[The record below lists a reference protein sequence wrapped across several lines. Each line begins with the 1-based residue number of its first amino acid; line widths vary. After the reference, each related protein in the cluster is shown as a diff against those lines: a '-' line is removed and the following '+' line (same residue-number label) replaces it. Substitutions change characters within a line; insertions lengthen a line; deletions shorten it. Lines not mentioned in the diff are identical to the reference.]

1 MRAFPI
7 PPKTLILALGLALS
21 ASCGAAAQGPRG
33 IYLYPYPYALK
44 NGDWERSM
52 AVPGI
57 DGTAVVLNWAE
68 LTPSGQQTYDFAELD
83 RRMALARAHRLAVE
97 LVIPAGKG
105 VPAWIFAKPP
115 AGLGAKQLDFVY
127 SHHDGAGPCQAV
139 AMPPPWDEIYLTAF
153 TDMLGTVAQHL
164 RKTGAARDVAVV
176 KLTGLNTETEELRLP
191 AQTQAETHKDC
202 VTDAPATWRDAGY
215 RPALIEQAMAKLA
228 AAFARTFPDTW
239 VTMPV
244 ILANGFPPID
254 DQGQALPRFK
264 ARPIN
269 DKLLDAL
276 VRTAAAALP
285 GRFIVQLDF
294 LISDQPVAAR
304 IVELA
309 RANRLPIAFQTN
321 LFYGG
326 KGKGAACGGRFGAA
340 GACNQDTYAKLLQN
354 GIRPAGGVGPSEQAR
369 YIEVFPSDAIA
380 FPAAIATAHAALT
393 R

>member
-1 MRAFPI
+1 
-7 PPKTLILALGLALS
+7 LALS

-44 NGDWERSM
+44 NGDWERAL

-68 LTPSGQQTYDFAELD
+68 LTPSGQLNAYDFTELD

-97 LVIPAGKG
+97 LAIPAGKG
-105 VPAWIFAKPP
+105 IPAWMFAKPP

-139 AMPPPWDEIYLTAF
+139 AMPPPWDAIYLTAF
-153 TDMLGTVAQHL
+153 ADMLGTVARHL
-164 RKTGAARDVAVV
+164 RETGAARDVAAV

-191 AQTQAETHKDC
+191 AQARAETNKDC
-202 VTDAPATWRDAGY
+202 LTDAPAIWRDAGY
-215 RPALIEQAMAKLA
+215 RPALIAQAMTKLA
-228 AAFARTFPDTW
+228 AAFAHAFPESW
-239 VTMPV
+239 VTLPV

-254 DQGQALPRFK
+254 DQGQLLPRFN

-276 VRTAAAALP
+276 VRSAAAALP

-294 LISDQPVAAR
+294 LIADQPVAPR

-309 RANRLPIAFQTN
+309 RTNKLPIAFQTN
-321 LFYGG
+321 LYYGPQ
-326 KGKGAACGGRFGAA
+326 GKGAACGGRFGTAA
-340 GACNQDTYAKLLQN
+340 ACNEDSYAKLLQN
-354 GIRPAGGVGPSEQAR
+354 GIRPAGGAGPSAQAR
-369 YIEVFPSDAIA
+369 YIEVFPPDAIA
-380 FPAAIATAHAALT
+380 FPAAIAAAHAALT

>member
-1 MRAFPI
+1 MLAA
-7 PPKTLILALGLALS
+7 TLAALGAAPTSSIGASGTGAS
-21 ASCGAAAQGPRG
+21 APGPRG
-33 IYLYPYPYALK
+33 IYLYPYPYALQ
-44 NGDWERSM
+44 NGDWERAL

-68 LTPSGQQTYDFAELD
+68 LMPSGPKSYDFAELD
-83 RRMALARAHRLAVE
+83 RRMALARSHRLAVE

-105 VPAWIFAKPP
+105 VPAWMFTRPP
-115 AGLGAKQLDFVY
+115 AGLGAKRLDFVY

-139 AMPPPWDEIYLTAF
+139 AMPPPWGDDYQGAF
-153 TDMLGTVAQHL
+153 ADMLGEVARHL
-164 RKTGAARDVAVV
+164 RDTGAARDLAVV

-191 AQTQAETHKDC
+191 AQTSAETQKDC

-215 RPALIEQAMAKLA
+215 RPALIGQAMTRLA
-228 AAFARTFPDTW
+228 AAFARAFPDAW
-239 VTMPV
+239 VTLPV

-254 DQGQALPRFK
+254 DHGQVLPRGK

-269 DKLLDAL
+269 DTLLDVL
-276 VRTAAAALP
+276 VRNAATALP

-294 LISDQPVAAR
+294 LITDQPVAPR

-326 KGKGAACGGRFGAA
+326 QGKGAACGGKFGAA
-340 GACNQDTYAKLLQN
+340 VPCNPDTYMKLLQN
-354 GIRPAGGVGPSEQAR
+354 GIRPAGGVGPSAQAR
-369 YIEVFPSDAIA
+369 YIEVFPSDAMA
-380 FPAAIATAHAALT
+380 FPAAIAAAHAALLQ
-393 R
+393 